1 MTGSASDGAT
11 AAALTAPRHATTPA
25 CTGGCRVT
33 PARTS
38 SPVRPSLTVG
48 YVTPYGFTL
57 RRWTLGGH
65 HHHYLLSGRSRRK
78 QREPAGVAE
87 RRNSGL
93 GGEVVVAAAEG
104 YYHQIW
110 RTRGRR
116 RRRRSE
122 RYYAVMH
129 HRPAPVCLPAA

>member
-11 AAALTAPRHATTPA
+11 AAPLTAPRHATTPA

-38 SPVRPSLTVG
+38 SVRPLLTVG

-65 HHHYLLSGRSRRK
+65 HHHHHYLLSGRSRRK
-78 QREPAGVAE
+78 QREPAGIE
-87 RRNSGL
+87 QNTGR
-93 GGEVVVAAAEG
+93 GEIVVAAAER
-104 YYHQIW
+104 YQRW

-116 RRRRSE
+116 RRRRPE
-122 RYYAVMH
+122 RYAVMH